1 MFSYLPVLPKVG
13 YVCKIYDLAREEG
26 VKSLGKKRKTR
37 LGEKREAKR
46 DGSDEVPPKGSRPEA
61 QCLGRR
67 ENRKADSPI
76 AQLVRALH

>member
-46 DGSDEVPPKGSRPEA
+46 DGSDEVPGKIPTRSAGLGKKREQKG
-61 QCLGRR
+61 
-67 ENRKADSPI
+67 
-76 AQLVRALH
+76 

>member
-37 LGEKREAKR
+37 LGEEREAKR
-46 DGSDEVPPKGSRPEA
+46 DGSDEVPGKIPTRSAGLGKKREQKG
-61 QCLGRR
+61 
-67 ENRKADSPI
+67 
-76 AQLVRALH
+76 

>member
-46 DGSDEVPPKGSRPEA
+46 DGSDEVPPKRDPDPK
-61 QCLGRR
+61 RR
-67 ENRKADSPI
+67 TWEEERTER
-76 AQLVRALH
+76 LTVL